1 MTKNITVTDMHGNLI
16 GTTYPKRAK
25 GLVKNGRAEYIGDC
39 EIRLN
44 TQAPIINDTE
54 VKNMSKVIDFNA
66 REFKFDENCTSN
78 VGSRMIVTDSD
89 GDNVEMFEI
98 GDWNW
103 SWTQIKCSKHL
114 EKNTDYVFRFAM
126 TGGINDTED
135 AVSQFIIYH
144 GEEWED
150 RLVYPL
156 DKSRFKPVLSKRTEN
171 DMLRIYEIPFNSGD
185 FEDYV
190 FMFVAQK
197 AVAAFFT
204 AKPLEKYASL
214 EDYSYDQW
222 RSERM
227 EHQNT
232 VNDHWNN
239 NNDFFDGVNCD
250 LSGAVISEKILEKLL
265 NAGVKNLDLSGSVIQ
280 SDDDDCYDGNDTCD
294 EEDFDDED
302 EDTCD
307 EEDSD
312 EEDISCETEKIASEA
327 IKSAYENVKAQYEAA
342 PKGSMQRSILKQVMK
357 GLSKESLR

>member
-1 MTKNITVTDMHGNLI
+1 MEKNITVTDTHGNLI

-66 REFKFDENCTSN
+66 REFKFDESCTSN

-98 GDWNW
+98 GDWGW
-103 SWTQIKCSKHL
+103 SWTQIKCSKQL
-114 EKNTDYVFRFAM
+114 EKNTDYLFRFAM

-144 GEEWED
+144 GNEWED

-156 DKSRFKPVLSKRTEN
+156 DKSRFKPVLSKKTDN
-171 DMLRIYEIPFNSGD
+171 GMLRIYEISFNSGD

-204 AKPLEKYASL
+204 AKPLEKYVSL

-222 RSERM
+222 QSERM
-227 EHQNT
+227 EQQNAA
-232 VNDHWNN
+232 NDC
-239 NNDFFDGVNCD
+239 NDMVNCD
-250 LSGAVISEKILEKLL
+250 LAGAVISEKMLEKLL
-265 NAGVKNLDLSGSVIQ
+265 NSGIKNLDLAGAVIH
-280 SDDDDCYDGNDTCD
+280 SDDEDCYDSNDTCD
-294 EEDFDDED
+294 EQASDKDDI
-302 EDTCD
+302 TCEI
-307 EEDSD
+307 EETVSD
-312 EEDISCETEKIASEA
+312 A

-342 PKGSMQRSILKQVMK
+342 PKGSMEKSILKQVME
-357 GLSKESLR
+357 GFLKESRR

>member
-126 TGGINDTED
+126 TGGINNTED

-222 RSERM
+222 RSER
-227 EHQNT
+227 
-232 VNDHWNN
+232 
-239 NNDFFDGVNCD
+239 
-250 LSGAVISEKILEKLL
+250 
-265 NAGVKNLDLSGSVIQ
+265 
-280 SDDDDCYDGNDTCD
+280 
-294 EEDFDDED
+294 
-302 EDTCD
+302 
-307 EEDSD
+307 
-312 EEDISCETEKIASEA
+312 
-327 IKSAYENVKAQYEAA
+327 
-342 PKGSMQRSILKQVMK
+342 P
-357 GLSKESLR
+357 

>member
-1 MTKNITVTDMHGNLI
+1 MEKNITVTDTHGNLI

-66 REFKFDENCTSN
+66 REFKFDESCTSN

-98 GDWNW
+98 GDWGW
-103 SWTQIKCSKHL
+103 SWTQIKCSKQL
-114 EKNTDYVFRFAM
+114 EKNTDYLFRFAM

-144 GEEWED
+144 GNEWED

-156 DKSRFKPVLSKRTEN
+156 DKSRFKPVLSKKTEN
-171 DMLRIYEIPFNSGD
+171 GMLRIYEISFNSGD

-227 EHQNT
+227 EQQNAA
-232 VNDHWNN
+232 NDCT
-239 NNDFFDGVNCD
+239 DSVNCS
-250 LSGAVISEKILEKLL
+250 LSGVISEKTLEKLL
-265 NAGVKNLDLSGSVIQ
+265 NSGVKNLDLSGVVIK
-280 SDDDDCYDGNDTCD
+280 SDSENCDEDNDTCD
-294 EEDFDDED
+294 EEAFDQ
-302 EDTCD
+302 DTCD
-307 EEDSD
+307 EQASD
-312 EEDISCETEKIASEA
+312 GEDITCEIEKTVSDS
-327 IKSAYENVKAQYEAA
+327 IKTAYENVKAQYEAA
-342 PKGSMQRSILKQVMK
+342 PKGSMEKSILKQVMK
-357 GLSKESLR
+357 GLLKESRR